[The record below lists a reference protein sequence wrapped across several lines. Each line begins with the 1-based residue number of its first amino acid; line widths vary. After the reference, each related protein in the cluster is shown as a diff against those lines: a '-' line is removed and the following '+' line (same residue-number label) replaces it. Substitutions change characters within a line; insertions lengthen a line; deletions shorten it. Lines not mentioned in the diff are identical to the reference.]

1 MSKPQ
6 DNANAY
12 LRTQVMSASPAELR
26 MMLLD
31 GAVKFARQGRQG
43 LAEQNHELVYTGF
56 SQARAIVT
64 ELMTSMRHDVAP
76 ELCEQVR
83 SLYAFMFQE
92 LVAASLESDINRA
105 DKVIELLEFEAETWR
120 MLMAKL
126 KTEETE
132 AGATTGAA
140 PTQAKPNAYAPAGE
154 SKPGAYTPLSIE
166 G

>member
-1 MSKPQ
+1 MSRSQ

-43 LAEQNHELVYTGF
+43 LADKNHELVYTGF

-64 ELMTSMRHDVAP
+64 ELMTSIRHEVAP
-76 ELCEQVR
+76 ELGERVR
-83 SLYAFMFQE
+83 SLYAYLFQE
-92 LVAASLESDINRA
+92 LVGASLESDIDRA
-105 DKVIELLEFEAETWR
+105 DNVIKLLEFEAETWR
-120 MLMAKL
+120 LLLAKL
-126 KTEETE
+126 KDEEQ
-132 AGATTGAA
+132 AA
-140 PTQAKPNAYAPAGE
+140 PKATYAPAAEG
-154 SKPGAYTPLSIE
+154 KPAAYTPLSIE

>member
-31 GAVKFARQGRQG
+31 GAVKFAKQGRQG
-43 LAEQNHELVYTGF
+43 LADKNHEMVYSGF

-83 SLYAFMFQE
+83 SLYAYIFQE
-92 LVAASLESDINRA
+92 LVSASLENDINRA

-120 MLMAKL
+120 LLMDKL
-126 KTEETE
+126 KTEEGGT
-132 AGATTGAA
+132 GTTTGTA
-140 PTQAKPNAYAPAGE
+140 PAQAKPAAYAPAGE
-154 SKPGAYTPLSIE
+154 GKPGAYTPLSIE

>member
-1 MSKPQ
+1 MSRSQ

-43 LAEQNHELVYTGF
+43 LADKNHELVYTGF

-64 ELMTSMRHDVAP
+64 ELMTSIRHEVAP
-76 ELCEQVR
+76 ELGERVR
-83 SLYAFMFQE
+83 SLYAYLFQE
-92 LVAASLESDINRA
+92 LVGASLESDIDRA
-105 DKVIELLEFEAETWR
+105 DNVIKLLEFEAETWR
-120 MLMAKL
+120 LLLAKL
-126 KTEETE
+126 KDEEQS
-132 AGATTGAA
+132 APKAT
-140 PTQAKPNAYAPAGE
+140 YAPAAEG
-154 SKPGAYTPLSIE
+154 KPAAYTPLSIE

>member
-1 MSKPQ
+1 MSRSQ

-43 LAEQNHELVYTGF
+43 LAEKNHELVYTGF

-64 ELMTSMRHDVAP
+64 ELMTSIRHEIDP
-76 ELCEQVR
+76 DLCEKVR
-83 SLYAFMFQE
+83 SLYAYIFQE
-92 LVAASLESDINRA
+92 LVGASLESDLGRA
-105 DKVIELLEFEAETWR
+105 DKVIELLEFEAQTWR
-120 MLMAKL
+120 LLMDKIKPEDAGP
-126 KTEETE
+126 TEPRP
-132 AGATTGAA
+132 AA
-140 PTQAKPNAYAPAGE
+140 YPAAGE
-154 SKPGAYTPLSIE
+154 SKPIAYTPLSIE

>member
-1 MSKPQ
+1 MSRSQ
-6 DNANAY
+6 DNINAY

-31 GAVKFARQGRQG
+31 GAVKFARQGRHG
-43 LAEQNHELVYTGF
+43 LAEKNHELVYTGF

-64 ELMTSMRHDVAP
+64 ELMTSMRHEVDP
-76 ELCEQVR
+76 ELCERVR
-83 SLYAFMFQE
+83 SLYAYIFQE
-92 LVAASLESDINRA
+92 LVGASLESDINRA

-120 MLMAKL
+120 MLLDKL
-126 KTEETE
+126 KTEQGTT
-132 AGATTGAA
+132 ATSPKPGATYA
-140 PTQAKPNAYAPAGE
+140 PTSE

>member
-1 MSKPQ
+1 MSRSQ
-6 DNANAY
+6 DNINAY

-43 LAEQNHELVYTGF
+43 LAEKNHELVYTGF

-64 ELMTSMRHDVAP
+64 ELMTSMRHEVDP
-76 ELCEQVR
+76 DLCERVR
-83 SLYAFMFQE
+83 SLYAYIFQE
-92 LVAASLESDINRA
+92 LVGASLESDINRA

-120 MLMAKL
+120 LLMDKL
-126 KTEETE
+126 KTEQSGTP
-132 AGATTGAA
+132 APAKAKPSAPYA
-140 PTQAKPNAYAPAGE
+140 PTGE

>member
-1 MSKPQ
+1 MSRSQ
-6 DNANAY
+6 DNINAY

-31 GAVKFARQGRQG
+31 GAVKFAKQGRQG
-43 LAEQNHELVYTGF
+43 LAEKNHELVYTGF

-64 ELMTSMRHDVAP
+64 ELMTSMRHEVDP
-76 ELCEQVR
+76 DLCERVR
-83 SLYAFMFQE
+83 SLYAYIFQE
-92 LVAASLESDINRA
+92 LVGASLESDINRA

-120 MLMAKL
+120 MLLEKL
-126 KTEETE
+126 KTEQGTT
-132 AGATTGAA
+132 AVPAKPSATYA
-140 PTQAKPNAYAPAGE
+140 PTSE

>member
-43 LAEQNHELVYTGF
+43 LADKNHEQVYSGF

-76 ELCEQVR
+76 ELCESVR
-83 SLYAFMFQE
+83 SLYAYIFQE
-92 LVAASLESDINRA
+92 LVSASLESDIDKA
-105 DKVIELLEFEAETWR
+105 DKVIGLLEFEAETWR
-120 MLMAKL
+120 LLMDKL
-126 KTEETE
+126 RTEE
-132 AGATTGAA
+132 APAVGAA
-140 PTQAKPNAYAPAGE
+140 PVKPNKAAYAPASE
-154 SKPGAYTPLSIE
+154 SKPAPAYTPLSIE